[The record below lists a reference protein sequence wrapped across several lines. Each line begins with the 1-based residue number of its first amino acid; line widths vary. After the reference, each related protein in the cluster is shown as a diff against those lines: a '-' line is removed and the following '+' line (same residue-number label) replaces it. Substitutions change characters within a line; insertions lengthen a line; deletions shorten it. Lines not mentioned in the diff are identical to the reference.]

1 MTRITLRGVQHRKN
15 GIGGGT
21 ISSASAISSSSSNSN
36 STRRRRHWMNPR
48 NMSISLALILML
60 TLISLGLVRMLLI
73 WRADS
78 SMSSYYYNSG
88 WWQKS
93 IADVVDDEEGI
104 DPEQWSQ
111 LKIAVYMT
119 THGSTSHVRFL
130 EKCWPSAI
138 QKLKILSDA
147 HLILYT
153 AVSPSPETME
163 SLRGFQSIV
172 VHQYEQ
178 LPIPANAT
186 RTEREAQKQNGAKRA
201 VTDPYDP
208 ISNHLDSNETTTTSW
223 FDGYDWVIRLNP
235 DVLIRREK
243 WLRQTMLMPD
253 VDAILID
260 YSTPQQP
267 LRRLNT
273 DFYAFR
279 PAAMDRAALIRE
291 FDRQSTAEMHLGA
304 ALQSILQSHRFRWVP
319 DTTRYKAA
327 ARVLGR
333 QSPVIHAHAVV
344 NSCPDYWNATDGV
357 WW

>member
-1 MTRITLRGVQHRKN
+1 MTRITLRGVQQRKN

-21 ISSASAISSSSSNSN
+21 ISSVGDSDSDADSS
-36 STRRRRHWMNPR
+36 RRRRHWMNPR
-48 NMSISLALILML
+48 SMVTSRVLILIL
-60 TLISLGLVRMLLI
+60 TLISLGIVWKLLI
-73 WRADS
+73 WRAES
-78 SMSSYYYNSG
+78 SMSF
-88 WWQKS
+88 KS

-111 LKIAVYMT
+111 LKIAIYMT
-119 THGSTSHVRFL
+119 THGSKSHGRFL
-130 EKCWPSAI
+130 EKCWPGAI

-147 HLILYT
+147 HLIFYT
-153 AVSPSPETME
+153 AVAPSPETME

-172 VHQYEQ
+172 VHQFEQ
-178 LPIPANAT
+178 LPIPANSTHA
-186 RTEREAQKQNGAKRA
+186 EREEQKQNGAKHA
-201 VTDPYDP
+201 MIDPYS
-208 ISNHLDSNETTTTSW
+208 ISNHTDRKNENTTAITSW
-223 FDGYDWVIRLNP
+223 FHGYDWVIRLNP

-260 YSTPQQP
+260 YSTPENP

-279 PAAMDRAALIRE
+279 PAAVDPAALMLE
-291 FDRQSTAEMHLGA
+291 FDRQATAEKHLGA
-304 ALQSILQSHRFRWVP
+304 ALQPILQSNRFRWVP
-319 DTTRYKAA
+319 DTTRIKAA

-333 QSPVIHAHAVV
+333 QSPVIHAHAAL
-344 NSCPDYWNATDGV
+344 NSCPDYWNATDGE

>member
-1 MTRITLRGVQHRKN
+1 
-15 GIGGGT
+15 
-21 ISSASAISSSSSNSN
+21 
-36 STRRRRHWMNPR
+36 
-48 NMSISLALILML
+48 
-60 TLISLGLVRMLLI
+60 
-73 WRADS
+73 
-78 SMSSYYYNSG
+78 MSSYSYSYLG

-111 LKIAVYMT
+111 LKIAIYMT
-119 THGSTSHVRFL
+119 THGSTSHGRFL

-147 HLILYT
+147 HLILYS
-153 AVSPSPETME
+153 AVAPSPEIME
-163 SLRGFQSIV
+163 SLRGFQKIV
-172 VHQYEQ
+172 VHQFEQ
-178 LPIPANAT
+178 LPIPTNAT
-186 RTEREAQKQNGAKRA
+186 HAEEEAHKQNGAKHA
-201 VTDPYDP
+201 MIDPYSV
-208 ISNHLDSNETTTTSW
+208 SNHTDSNNESTTTTTSW

-260 YSTPQQP
+260 YSTPEQP

-279 PAAMDRAALIRE
+279 PAAVDRAALMLE
-291 FDRQSTAEMHLGA
+291 FDRQPTAEKHFGA
-304 ALQSILQSHRFRWVP
+304 ALQSILQSNRFRWVP
-319 DTTRYKAA
+319 GTTRIKAD

-333 QSPVIHAHAVV
+333 QSPVIHAHAALH
-344 NSCPDYWNATDGV
+344 SCPDYWNATDGV

>member
-1 MTRITLRGVQHRKN
+1 MTRIALRGVQQRKN

-21 ISSASAISSSSSNSN
+21 ISSASASSSSSDNNSP
-36 STRRRRHWMNPR
+36 RRRRHWMNPR
-48 NMSISLALILML
+48 NMITSLAL
-60 TLISLGLVRMLLI
+60 TLVSFGIVRRLLI

-78 SMSSYYYNSG
+78 SMSSCSYSSAG
-88 WWQKS
+88 CQKS

-111 LKIAVYMT
+111 LKIAIYMT
-119 THGSTSHVRFL
+119 THGSTSHGSFL
-130 EKCWPSAI
+130 EKCWLSAI

-153 AVSPSPETME
+153 AVAPSPKTME
-163 SLRGFQSIV
+163 SMRGFQSIV
-172 VHQYEQ
+172 VHQFEQ

-186 RTEREAQKQNGAKRA
+186 HAEREEQKQNGAKHA
-201 VTDPYDP
+201 MLDPYS
-208 ISNHLDSNETTTTSW
+208 ISTHMDKNESTTATTSW

-253 VDAILID
+253 IDAILID
-260 YSTPQQP
+260 YSTPENP

-279 PAAMDRAALIRE
+279 PAAVDRAALVFE
-291 FDRQSTAEMHLGA
+291 FDRQATAEKHLGA
-304 ALQSILQSHRFRWVP
+304 ALQPILQSNRFRWVP
-319 DTTRYKAA
+319 DTTRIKAD

-333 QSPVIHAHAVV
+333 QSPVIHAHAAL